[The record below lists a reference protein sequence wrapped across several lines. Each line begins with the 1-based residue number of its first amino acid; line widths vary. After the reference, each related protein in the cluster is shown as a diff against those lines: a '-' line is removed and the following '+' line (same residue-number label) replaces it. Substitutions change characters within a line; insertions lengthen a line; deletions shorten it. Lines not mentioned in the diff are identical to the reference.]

1 MTPTTHDSPLLRIG
15 GSDSD
20 RYDRMRRVG
29 WIDMDSVHSARVLV
43 AGAGALGNEAVKNLV
58 LAGFRRIDVADM
70 DDIVVSNLS
79 RCLFFRDEDVRKVMK
94 SDIVA
99 ERASEM
105 GPDTTVT
112 SIPGRIQDIEDWDYD
127 IILGCLDNIAARM
140 HLNSHAYFRRIP
152 YIDGATDGFRGKVH
166 VVLPDGP
173 CLQCTMNRS
182 HVRETEKRFTCTGNS
197 TTYVPR
203 MAADITTTAVI
214 AAVQVREAL
223 KIASGRG
230 DMCLKHVMYYNGES
244 CEMFT
249 AEASLDPGCANHLL
263 REGG

>member
-1 MTPTTHDSPLLRIG
+1 MLITDGSPLLRIG
-15 GSDSD
+15 GSDND
-20 RYDRMRRVG
+20 RHDRMRRIG
-29 WIDMDSVHSARVLV
+29 WIDMESVHSARILV

-79 RCLFFRDEDVRKVMK
+79 RCLFFRDKDVKTVMK
-94 SDIVA
+94 SDVVA
-99 ERASEM
+99 ERASELD
-105 GPDTTVT
+105 PDATVT
-112 SIPGRIQDIEDWDYD
+112 SMPGRIQDIKNWDYD
-127 IILGCLDNIAARM
+127 IVLGCLDNISARM
-140 HLNSHAYFRRIP
+140 HLNSHSYFHRIP

-166 VVLPDGP
+166 VVLPGGP

-182 HVRETEKRFTCTGNS
+182 HVREMERRFTCTGNS

-214 AAVQVREAL
+214 AAMQVREAL
-223 KIASGRG
+223 KIVSGRE
-230 DMCLKHVMYYNGES
+230 DMCLKHVAYYNGES

-249 AEASLDPGCANHLL
+249 AEASVDPECANHLL
-263 REGG
+263 REGE